1 MSNKKKYSVVELFA
15 GVGGFRV
22 GLEAAGKWDVVFA
35 NQWEPGKKNQ
45 WAFDCYTSH
54 FTTGIHSN
62 EDIAQ
67 VKAEDIPNHTLLVGG
82 FPCQDYSVAAT
93 LAKGIQ
99 GKKGILWWEIRRIIE
114 AKEPQF
120 ILLEN
125 VDRLIKSPAN
135 QRGRDFAII
144 LSCLNALGY
153 VVEWR
158 VINAADYG
166 FPQRRRRTFIFASK
180 TNEKVSS
187 LYTSDAESVLLKK
200 GFFAQAFPVEQDK
213 SLHQI
218 DIPEDLV
225 EITNEFSTLFSN
237 SGFSYNFRCF
247 HLHTVP
253 VSVKDGLTL
262 GDILDEVVDES
273 FYLDDQ
279 DLEKWK
285 YMKGSKR
292 EVRKTRDGFEYNYTE
307 GAIPFPEFLDRPSR
321 TMLTSESTK
330 NRSTHVIRDPHTN
343 RLRLLTPQEC
353 EKLDGF
359 EPGWTATGMPRRM
372 RYFCMGN
379 ALVVG
384 LIEKMGLMLLKY
396 GKDFKLL

>member
-35 NQWEPGKKNQ
+35 NQWEPGKQKQ

-114 AKEPQF
+114 AKKPQF

-213 SLHQI
+213 PLHQV

-225 EITNEFSTLFSN
+225 KITNEFSTLFSN
-237 SGFSYNFRCF
+237 SGFSYDFRCF

-253 VSVKDGLTL
+253 IHVQGGRTL
-262 GDILDEVVDES
+262 GDILDKEVDES
-273 FYLDDQ
+273 FYLDNQ

-359 EPGWTATGMPRRM
+359 EPGWTATGMPLRM